1 MEIEIDDNNIDVKDI
16 MRQIKEGLNKRT
28 YDNDLLEGG
37 LASNKVAINL
47 SVLEEH
53 QLLLNRTWNYSA
65 VTPIT
70 SHRRGIGRLI
80 VFFKKCIRKVL
91 GWYINPI
98 VEKQTE
104 FNANVVRAYNELIN
118 QLKFIEALNFNNTN
132 KADTSASPKRG
143 DK

>member
-28 YDNDLLEGG
+28 YDNDLLEGITSHK
-37 LASNKVAINL
+37 ATINL
-47 SVLEEH
+47 SVLEDH

-70 SHRRGIGRLI
+70 SHRRGIGGLI

-118 QLKFIEALNFNNTN
+118 QLKLIEDISLDKIN
-132 KADTSASPKRG
+132 KSDTSAPAKHG

>member
-28 YDNDLLEGG
+28 YDNDLLEGITSHK
-37 LASNKVAINL
+37 AAINL

-65 VTPIT
+65 VTPIS

-80 VFFKKCIRKVL
+80 VFFKKCIRKLL

-118 QLKFIEALNFNNTN
+118 QLKLIEDISLDQTN
-132 KADTSASPKRG
+132 KSDTSAPAKHG